1 MNKKLKFLISS
12 IFVTCVL
19 SIPAFSQQQITKFG
33 VVDTAKVYE
42 AYFRNTAPIRNYEN
56 KKAEYQAEINK
67 QTEELRKLQQKKLD
81 YENKGNESAALKT
94 EAEITKKKD
103 YLTEYTNAKNVELES
118 MQKSLQN
125 SDEFYKK
132 LYNTLSRIAES
143 GGYSMILSLQDSNS
157 ILWYSSSVDVTQQ
170 VITDLGL

>member
-1 MNKKLKFLISS
+1 MKKNVKFLVCSLILFAG
-12 IFVTCVL
+12 ICL
-19 SIPAFSQQQITKFG
+19 PAFSQQITKFG
-33 VVDTAKVYE
+33 VVDTAKVYN
-42 AYFRNTAPIRNYEN
+42 AYFRNSAPIRNYEK
-56 KKAEYQAEINK
+56 KKAEF
-67 QTEELRKLQQKKLD
+67 QTEIDKRTDELRQLQQKKLELQD
-81 YENKGNESAALKT
+81 SGNDAAAMKV

-132 LYNTLSRIAES
+132 LYNTLAKIAES

-157 ILWYSSSVDVTQQ
+157 ILWYSSSVDITNQ
-170 VITDLGL
+170 VISELGL